1 MSIDLGKKLDNFH
14 MLSII
19 LDMTAL
25 TTRKLTEKQEKFLEH
40 LVDTKGNLKLSAEL
54 AGYRGNHYQVIQS
67 LKEEI
72 IDLASNVLAREAPS
86 AAFKL
91 VEIMHSD
98 EAVPQ
103 ANVKLQAAQTLLDR
117 VGVIK
122 KEKLDIN
129 HNVTGGIFILP
140 KKETI
145 NLSAEEGEYEDINE

>member
-1 MSIDLGKKLDNFH
+1 
-14 MLSII
+14 
-19 LDMTAL
+19 MTAL
-25 TTRKLTEKQEKFLEH
+25 TTRKLTDKQEKFLEH

-122 KEKLDIN
+122 KEKLL
-129 HNVTGGIFILP
+129 F
-140 KKETI
+140 
-145 NLSAEEGEYEDINE
+145 

>member
-1 MSIDLGKKLDNFH
+1 
-14 MLSII
+14 
-19 LDMTAL
+19 MTAL
-25 TTRKLTEKQEKFLEH
+25 TTRKLTDKQEKFLEH

-54 AGYRGNHYQVIQS
+54 AGYRGNHYQVLKS

-122 KEKLDIN
+122 KEKLDVN
-129 HNVTGGIFILP
+129 HNVTGGFFILP

-145 NLSAEEGEYEDINE
+145 DLSADDVEYEDLPE

>member
-1 MSIDLGKKLDNFH
+1 MTLFQSIT
-14 MLSII
+14 SSS
-19 LDMTAL
+19 L
-25 TTRKLTEKQEKFLEH
+25 TTRKLTDKQEKFLEH

-54 AGYRGNHYQVIQS
+54 AGYQGNHYQVIKS

-72 IDLASNVLAREAPS
+72 IELASNVLAREAPS

-122 KEKLDIN
+122 KEKLDVN

-145 NLSAEEGEYEDINE
+145 NLSAEDVEYEEL

>member
-1 MSIDLGKKLDNFH
+1 MV
-14 MLSII
+14 SII
-19 LDMTAL
+19 LNMTAL
-25 TTRKLTEKQEKFLEH
+25 TTRKLTDKQEKFLEH

-54 AGYRGNHYQVIQS
+54 AGYRGNHYQVLKS

-122 KEKLDIN
+122 KEKLDVN

-145 NLSAEEGEYEDINE
+145 DLSADDVEYEDLPK

>member
-1 MSIDLGKKLDNFH
+1 MV
-14 MLSII
+14 SII
-19 LDMTAL
+19 LNMTAL
-25 TTRKLTEKQEKFLEH
+25 TTRKLTDKQEKFLEH

-54 AGYRGNHYQVIQS
+54 AGYRGNHYQVLKR

-122 KEKLDIN
+122 KEKLDVN

-145 NLSAEEGEYEDINE
+145 NLSAEDVEYEDLSD